1 MDDYS
6 DIDAQLKK
14 LIKAKLSA
22 YNKAAVKFMSKV
34 ENGQARSK
42 VTYQELRDAFLMPE
56 DIGGYK
62 L

>member
-1 MDDYS
+1 MNDYS
-6 DIDAQLKK
+6 DVDDRLKK
-14 LIKAKLSA
+14 LVKAKLAA
-22 YNKAAVKFMSKV
+22 YNKAAIKFMAKV

-62 L
+62 F